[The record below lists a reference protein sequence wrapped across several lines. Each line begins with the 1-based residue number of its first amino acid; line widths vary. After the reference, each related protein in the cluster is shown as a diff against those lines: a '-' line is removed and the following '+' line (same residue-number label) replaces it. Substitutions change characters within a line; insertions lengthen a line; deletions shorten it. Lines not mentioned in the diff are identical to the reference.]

1 MTNVLNTD
9 YTNITLLRFFSFEN
23 FIPVFT
29 SLICLHIHEGTKDMS
44 ALILCTN
51 NSLLHSQHIN
61 WE

>member
-9 YTNITLLRFFSFEN
+9 YTNITLLSFFSFEN

-29 SLICLHIHEGTKDMS
+29 SQICLRIHEGTKDMS
-44 ALILCTN
+44 AIILWAN